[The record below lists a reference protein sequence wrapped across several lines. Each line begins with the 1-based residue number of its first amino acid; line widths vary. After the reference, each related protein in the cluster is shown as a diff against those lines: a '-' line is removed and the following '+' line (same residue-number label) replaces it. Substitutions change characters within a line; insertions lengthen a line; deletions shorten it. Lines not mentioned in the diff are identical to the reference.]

1 LSYYLIFMLTLIIL
15 GIVVPSSIRIAVK
28 YGLTWAVLYF
38 TLTIIGMLLTMKIS
52 EYLIRLDE
60 KRRRTKK
67 ECNRT
72 KLKNPKSL

>member
-1 LSYYLIFMLTLIIL
+1 MLSLIIL

-28 YGLTWAVLYF
+28 YGLTWGVLYF
-38 TLTIIGMLLTMKIS
+38 TLTIMGMFLAMKIS

>member
-1 LSYYLIFMLTLIIL
+1 MSYYLIFMLTLIIL